1 MKRFNKGIVL
11 FIVLVMGVIMLYVS
25 YGNGGQEKPEF
36 KNVVLIGW
44 DGVQR
49 EHLYEMLEKGELPNL
64 ADLIEKGQLVD
75 LTVTTDRTQT
85 KPGWA
90 EILTGYSSDITGIYS
105 NHDYQPIPAGY
116 SIFERL
122 EKHFRESDFVTV
134 FIGGKIN
141 NIGARGPHVICSN
154 CLTRYPGTFEK
165 TKWWE
170 EDTAA
175 PARNP
180 EEERI
185 FEQRE
190 GEPYF
195 YTKDS
200 LDVYSVALG
209 EAPNVGREVLEA
221 LEKYKGDSFFMFF
234 HFEEPDE
241 PGHRYGENSE
251 EYSQGIITDDYWL
264 GEIVV
269 QLKALNIYKTT
280 VIYVVTDHGFDEN
293 RKGHSNAPTTFFAT
307 NDRNIKA
314 HKGDRKDITP
324 TILEHFGVDLKSIHP
339 LLEGGS
345 LFRKQ

>member
-1 MKRFNKGIVL
+1 MKLSNNRIAVFMI
-11 FIVLVMGVIMLYVS
+11 LVVSVILLYVG
-25 YGNGGQEKPEF
+25 YGNGWQERREF
-36 KNVVLIGW
+36 KNIVLIGW

-64 ADLIEKGQLVD
+64 DNLIGEGQLVD
-75 LTVTTDRTQT
+75 ITVTTGRTQT

-90 EILTGYSSDITGIYS
+90 EILTGYSFDVTGVYS
-105 NHDYQPIPAGY
+105 NHDYGPIPAGY
-116 SIFERL
+116 TVFERL

-154 CLTRYPGTFEK
+154 CLTRYPDTFEK
-165 TKWWE
+165 TRWWE
-170 EDTAA
+170 EDTVA

-195 YTKDS
+195 YAEDS
-200 LDVYSVALG
+200 LDVFTVALG
-209 EAPNVGREVLEA
+209 TAPNVGREVLSM
-221 LEKYKGDSFFMFF
+221 LEKYQNASFFMLF

-241 PGHRYGENSE
+241 LGHRYGENSE
-251 EYSQGIITDDYWL
+251 EYSEGIITDDYWL
-264 GEIVV
+264 GEIVA

-314 HKGDRKDITP
+314 HKGDRKDIAP
-324 TILEHFGVDLKSIHP
+324 TLLEHFGVDLKSIQP
-339 LLEGGS
+339 PLEGGS